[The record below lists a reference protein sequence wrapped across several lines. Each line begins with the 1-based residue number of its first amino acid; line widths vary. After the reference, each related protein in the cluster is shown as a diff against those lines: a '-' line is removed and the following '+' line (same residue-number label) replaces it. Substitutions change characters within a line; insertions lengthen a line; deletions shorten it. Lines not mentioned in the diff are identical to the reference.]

1 LPDGLLLAN
10 ARLDISRKEANM
22 GARILR
28 LVYPPALISKPIL
41 YQLIKRF
48 QIEVN
53 IREAHITLEEGWL
66 EVELNGETKEL
77 NRAVQFLE
85 EKVIEVINQ
94 D

>member
-1 LPDGLLLAN
+1 M
-10 ARLDISRKEANM
+10 SRKEANV
-22 GARILR
+22 GNCILR
-28 LVYPPALISKPIL
+28 LIYPPSLISEPIL

-66 EVELNGETKEL
+66 EVELNGETNEL
-77 NRAVQFLE
+77 NLAIKYMVD
-85 EKVIEVINQ
+85 KGIEIVHP

>member
-1 LPDGLLLAN
+1 
-10 ARLDISRKEANM
+10 M
-22 GARILR
+22 GTRILR
-28 LVYPPALISKPIL
+28 LIYPPSLISKPIL

-66 EVELNGETKEL
+66 EVELNGETQEL
-77 NRAVQFLE
+77 NRAAHFLE
-85 EKVIEVINQ
+85 EKGIEVVHP